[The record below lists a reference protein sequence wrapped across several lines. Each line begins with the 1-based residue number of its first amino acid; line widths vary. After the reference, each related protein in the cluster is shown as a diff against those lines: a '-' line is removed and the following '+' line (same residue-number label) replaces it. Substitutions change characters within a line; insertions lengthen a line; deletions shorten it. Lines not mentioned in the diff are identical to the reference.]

1 MERIQKCTVFLVILL
16 CSVTMAAGQLWATE
30 PSAGETDGTMTV
42 GGHTFQMPSSRFD
55 SEYSS
60 AFRDAL
66 DNARTRFSEMPLSFV
81 GSRITQSTEVNPG
94 GIFQQVTIGGSSQ
107 RVPVVGAT
115 GDISNPTAGQ
125 TFSVGGRLMQYQAAQ
140 GTQPAGWIDITDKGA
155 RVTGISCDVR
165 IGTATVSVPV
175 VDSRPTTAPG
185 EGDPNRVIFRGMV
198 YEYQPGTGG
207 AAGRWENISYERVPA
222 ASVAAGSY
230 EQTIMVGGEEVQ
242 AGLAAQ
248 VPATHGS
255 EYVVVGSQVYRW
267 SATSNKYEVVQT
279 GDGEGAN
286 PRIVSGSVT
295 ATVQLPG
302 GSEATDV
309 PVVSQVPAATGF
321 DDGDMCVVQDGNRT
335 SVYIFDEEAGSW
347 QRSIATFTVGAQID
361 RDTMSADVTI
371 DGVEHEDVPVVTH
384 LPAQHTQGQ
393 DTVVIRDILG
403 RESVYNWDADSNS
416 WMRVAAAAEMGN
428 VYQQFSVDLPG
439 GTVTG
444 RAQVV
449 TSTDEIARP
458 VHGQIVAVV
467 DAAGEVQGLYR
478 YDRNQWKLVHEF
490 EAEEGSDTGTGGSG
504 AGAGAG
510 AGTGAGTGAG
520 PGTTP
525 LAEPNLTPEQLGR
538 RIAMGRHIQGQ
549 GREIISMDRYANY
562 IIISINVDGG
572 TNDVRI
578 YQKLDEPTADVFFS
592 GSLASQYTS
601 QQDVTVVST
610 LPSNPATGQTMV
622 IYKYNLY
629 VWKDNAWKPIV
640 MA

>member
-1 MERIQKCTVFLVILL
+1 
-16 CSVTMAAGQLWATE
+16 VT
-30 PSAGETDGTMTV
+30 
-42 GGHTFQMPSSRFD
+42 
-55 SEYSS
+55 
-60 AFRDAL
+60 
-66 DNARTRFSEMPLSFV
+66 
-81 GSRITQSTEVNPG
+81 
-94 GIFQQVTIGGSSQ
+94 
-107 RVPVVGAT
+107 
-115 GDISNPTAGQ
+115 
-125 TFSVGGRLMQYQAAQ
+125 
-140 GTQPAGWIDITDKGA
+140 
-155 RVTGISCDVR
+155 
-165 IGTATVSVPV
+165 
-175 VDSRPTTAPG
+175 
-185 EGDPNRVIFRGMV
+185 
-198 YEYQPGTGG
+198 
-207 AAGRWENISYERVPA
+207 
-222 ASVAAGSY
+222 
-230 EQTIMVGGEEVQ
+230 
-242 AGLAAQ
+242 
-248 VPATHGS
+248 
-255 EYVVVGSQVYRW
+255 
-267 SATSNKYEVVQT
+267 
-279 GDGEGAN
+279 
-286 PRIVSGSVT
+286 
-295 ATVQLPG
+295 
-302 GSEATDV
+302 
-309 PVVSQVPAATGF
+309 
-321 DDGDMCVVQDGNRT
+321 
-335 SVYIFDEEAGSW
+335 
-347 QRSIATFTVGAQID
+347 
-361 RDTMSADVTI
+361 
-371 DGVEHEDVPVVTH
+371 VVTQ
-384 LPAQHTQGQ
+384 LLEKQTKGQ
-393 DTVVIRDILG
+393 ETVVIRNILG
-403 RESVYNWDADSNS
+403 RESVYNWEADSNS
-416 WMRVAAAAEMGN
+416 WMRVVAAAEMGN